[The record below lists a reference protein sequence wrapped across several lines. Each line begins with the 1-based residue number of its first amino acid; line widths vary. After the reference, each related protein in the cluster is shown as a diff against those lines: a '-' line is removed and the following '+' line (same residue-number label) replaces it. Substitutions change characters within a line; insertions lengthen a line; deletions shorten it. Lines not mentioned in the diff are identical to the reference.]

1 MEHLTAAAA
10 AKKYGALIP
19 PHVKIVTGRTPP
31 PKSRSSTRSA
41 GSVQPGNEQLGV
53 PDKHELYDPDY
64 ENYMR
69 MQRKLTRSQAKKLR
83 KKKSTKKQ
91 INK

>member
-10 AKKYGALIP
+10 AKRYGALIP
-19 PHVKIVTGRTPP
+19 PHVKIVTGKSAPK
-31 PKSRSSTRSA
+31 PKSASHSSA
-41 GSVQPGNEQLGV
+41 GSVQAGNEKLGV
-53 PDKHELYDPDY
+53 PDKHEFYDPNY

-83 KKKSTKKQ
+83 KKKSSKKQ